1 MLIGLWVEVRGG
13 VAEVY
18 YVNLVFLEE
27 IFFTVIQLFGVD
39 SEIKEEVVELKV
51 VVDEA
56 GTVHL
61 FEDIEHLKS
70 ERVDLSVSE
79 LHFSTF
85 E

>member
-13 VAEVY
+13 EAEVY

-27 IFFTVIQLFGVD
+27 IVFPVIQLFGVD
-39 SEIKEEVVELKV
+39 SEIKEEVVELEV
-51 VVDEA
+51 VVDET

>member
-13 VAEVY
+13 EAEVY

-27 IFFTVIQLFGVD
+27 IVFPVIQLFGVD
-39 SEIKEEVVELKV
+39 SEIKEEVVELEV
-51 VVDEA
+51 VVDET

-70 ERVDLSVSE
+70 ESVDLSVSE

>member
-39 SEIKEEVVELKV
+39 SEIKEEVVELEV

-56 GTVHL
+56 GIVYL
-61 FEDIEHLKS
+61 LEDVEHLQS
-70 ERVDLSVSE
+70 EGVDLSASE
-79 LHFSTF
+79 LHFSTK

>member
-13 VAEVY
+13 EAEVY

-27 IFFTVIQLFGVD
+27 IVFAVIQLFGVD
-39 SEIKEEVVELKV
+39 SEIKEEVVELEV

-56 GTVHL
+56 GIVYL
-61 FEDIEHLKS
+61 LEDVEHLQS
-70 ERVDLSVSE
+70 EGVDLSAGE
-79 LHFSTF
+79 LHFSTK